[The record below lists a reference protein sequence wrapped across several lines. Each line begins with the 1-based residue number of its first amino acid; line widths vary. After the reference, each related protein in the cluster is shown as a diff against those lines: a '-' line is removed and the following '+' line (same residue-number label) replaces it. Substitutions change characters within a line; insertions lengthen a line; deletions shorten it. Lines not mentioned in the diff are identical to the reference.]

1 MIGQKENKVKS
12 KNLKKISS
20 TLKSFTEKEKTKTVQ
35 KNHLVRN
42 LLQSSIFLTF
52 IGHIKKK
59 IKNLKKKS
67 KYDILWHCQKTQFDL
82 GIKIPFFN
90 RNSEMD

>member
-42 LLQSSIFLTF
+42 LLQSSIFSTF

-59 IKNLKKKS
+59 IKNLKKKNQS
-67 KYDILWHCQKTQFDL
+67 MTYFDIVKRPNL
-82 GIKIPFFN
+82 I
-90 RNSEMD
+90 